1 MKRDS
6 DNKWLDSLLA
16 DVMYREPAAFDSQKW
31 AHKHPDAAKLL
42 ESGFVDSEKRYETNT
57 YHVWR
62 LLMESKVTR
71 YSAAAVVALAAAL
84 VLLSPFGTS
93 DHTGVVLADVQK
105 RIAETDTMVFRGQ
118 KIFSLADD
126 PNISFKFDVVKY
138 MSKAY
143 GHTEEGYLGG
153 KLAYRLTFNLPKRQ
167 GLVAMAMWKK
177 CLIFPCT
184 EQQLRIVEKLH
195 PNGLIDLFLQTDFEV
210 LGPGNI
216 DGVEV
221 EGFELQNLKPLDGI
235 LGILPKALF
244 DLQADKSKAQIWVGV
259 KELLPI
265 KMEGDIVIGKSLFT
279 AFTELRL
286 HEFCVLEKY
295 NIELDEKIFSTDIPE
310 GYTEIKITDFIPIKA
325 GLAGVGLGAVPI
337 GLVVSKKLRK
347 SKTVRPVGSV

>member
-1 MKRDS
+1 
-6 DNKWLDSLLA
+6 
-16 DVMYREPAAFDSQKW
+16 MYREPAKFDLQQWTQEHPEESQLP
-31 AHKHPDAAKLL
+31 ARGFAQAGGIHETRTHYLL
-42 ESGFVDSEKRYETNT
+42 RCI
-57 YHVWR
+57 
-62 LLMESKVTR
+62 MESKVTR
-71 YSAAAVVALAAAL
+71 YSAAAVIALAAAL

-93 DHTGVVLADVQK
+93 RHAGVVLADVQK
-105 RIAETDTMVFRGQ
+105 RIADTDTMVFRGQ
-118 KIFSLADD
+118 KIFSFPDD

-153 KLAYRLTFNLPKRQ
+153 KLAYRITFNLPKRQ
-167 GLVAMAMWKK
+167 SLVAMAMWKK

-184 EQQLRIVEKLH
+184 DQQLRIVEKLH
-195 PNGLIDLFLQTDFEV
+195 PNGLIDLFLQTDFKV

-221 EGFELQNLKPLDGI
+221 EGFELQNIKPLE
-235 LGILPKALF
+235 GILPKALF
-244 DLQADKSKAQIWVGV
+244 DLQADKSKAQVWVGV

-265 KMEGDIVIGKSLFT
+265 KMEADIVIGKSLLT

-295 NIELDEKIFSTDIPE
+295 NVELDAEIFDTNVPA
-310 GYTEIKITDFIPIKA
+310 GYTEFRFTDFIPVRA

-337 GLVVSKKLRK
+337 GLVVSKKLHK